1 MTDLTLN
8 RTPLK
13 RNFSQVQ
20 SLSEVIDHVF
30 DNEINPEMI
39 LTNII
44 VDGETIPFEEGMELS
59 KKTLN
64 NFKEVNFET
73 QSSLELAFE
82 AVDSCNDYIDLL
94 VGKIHEM
101 NTLYQQGNSQEAN
114 EHFGDMIDILDLYV
128 QLFSK
133 IHQTI
138 KRNMKAEFTLS
149 EKIQKLDIHLLSVL
163 KALIPAKEK
172 EDIIMLCD
180 LLEYELIDNLTQWK
194 IQIIPSLKKLKPSTL
209 EG

>member
-8 RTPLK
+8 RSPLK
-13 RNFSQVQ
+13 KNFSKVQ

-30 DNEINPEMI
+30 DEEINPEMI

-44 VDGETIPFEEGMELS
+44 VDGETIPFEEGMDIS
-59 KKTLN
+59 KKSLN

-94 VGKIHEM
+94 VDKIQEM
-101 NTLYQQGNSQEAN
+101 NTLYQQGKTLEAN
-114 EHFGDMIDILDLYV
+114 EHFGEMIDILDLYV
-128 QLFSK
+128 QLFNK

-138 KRNMKAEFTLS
+138 KRNMKGELSLS

>member
-13 RNFSQVQ
+13 KNFSNVQ

-30 DNEINPEMI
+30 DEEINPEMI

-44 VDGETIPFEEGMELS
+44 VDGETIPFEEGMDIS
-59 KKTLN
+59 KKSLN

-94 VGKIHEM
+94 VDKIQEM
-101 NTLYQQGNSQEAN
+101 NTLYQQGKTLEAN
-114 EHFGDMIDILDLYV
+114 EHFGEMIDILDLYV
-128 QLFSK
+128 QLFNK

-138 KRNMKAEFTLS
+138 KRNMKGEFSLS

-172 EDIIMLCD
+172 E
-180 LLEYELIDNLTQWK
+180 
-194 IQIIPSLKKLKPSTL
+194 
-209 EG
+209 